1 MVMDEKIISQKFK
14 YLFMMEMPDRDFQ
27 IKELYIDSDTGYDYT
42 VHMTFDYMM
51 DVDPQIEDIS
61 WYLKKSSEAVEKF
74 LKKYQY
80 DFESKSIV
88 ENGHLAVM
96 EPLVFGLDFQWGE
109 KFLINMV
116 VNIGNTNG

>member
-1 MVMDEKIISQKFK
+1 MDEKIISQKFK

-80 DFESKSIV
+80 DFKSKSIV
-88 ENGHLAVM
+88 ENGPLVVM